1 MISSSIQAVTP
12 VLFDGL
18 FNAKKEGL
26 EEIHRIVQQC
36 KITSLSVA
44 AIKQEVSEM
53 VDNLLFPVE
62 FTGKLVVQPL
72 RNGVEVRIPTSKV
85 NVGEFPDNSRVP
97 YDMRIEPKDG
107 WITIQITTTEREIH
121 LNVGSHLT
129 MRRVSDD
136 KIERIIK
143 TLPFFPFFIRNIAR
157 EQLTRTIYD
166 PTIAY
171 KEFSFF
177 TKPEEGEKVL
187 IKASID
193 EPTSEAQR
201 KTRATAKKDLELNLK
216 NEYYARSA
224 FNWGK
229 MMMFPDL
236 GADSSLINKLFRQK
250 MVPSDENGRVNWKGI
265 DN

>member
-1 MISSSIQAVTP
+1 
-12 VLFDGL
+12 
-18 FNAKKEGL
+18 
-26 EEIHRIVQQC
+26 
-36 KITSLSVA
+36 
-44 AIKQEVSEM
+44 
-53 VDNLLFPVE
+53 
-62 FTGKLVVQPL
+62 
-72 RNGVEVRIPTSKV
+72 
-85 NVGEFPDNSRVP
+85 
-97 YDMRIEPKDG
+97 
-107 WITIQITTTEREIH
+107 
-121 LNVGSHLT
+121 